1 MEKISLGAYVLH
13 TQSHTALLTSTR
25 LILVDTAM
33 EESSETLLEEIK
45 KCGYQPKDIETI
57 VITHSH
63 IDHIGGL
70 ATAKSHMESARVA
83 CHKIEVDS
91 ITQQVEGTFDD
102 LLVDGQ
108 VYQGLLVIHT
118 PGHTKGN
125 ISLLDQEAD
134 LLIVGD
140 SFRTEEG
147 TVHPMPDNYNQ
158 DPEEHR
164 RSMKKLLDYQFEK
177 AIVAHGHPIH
187 STAHKLLENAT
198 KSF

>member
-1 MEKISLGAYVLH
+1 MEKISSGAYVLH

-33 EESSETLLEEIK
+33 EESAETLLAEIK

-57 VITHSH
+57 IITHSH

-91 ITQQVEGTFDD
+91 ITQQVEATFDD

-118 PGHTKGN
+118 PGHTIGGICLYDGETL
-125 ISLLDQEAD
+125 ISGDTVFADGGFGRFDIGGDINALKTSIQRLAD
-134 LLIVGD
+134 LNVEYLLPGHGPAV
-140 SFRTEEG
+140 
-147 TVHPMPDNYNQ
+147 DNGS
-158 DPEEHR
+158 DHI
-164 RSMKKLLDYQFEK
+164 KLSNRIIKQF
-177 AIVAHGHPIH
+177 
-187 STAHKLLENAT
+187 
-198 KSF
+198 

>member
-1 MEKISLGAYVLH
+1 MEKISSGAFVLH
-13 TQSHTALLTSTR
+13 TQSHTALLTSSR

-33 EESSETLLEEIK
+33 EESAETLLAEIK
-45 KCGYQPKDIETI
+45 TCGYQPKDIETI
-57 VITHSH
+57 IITHSH

-70 ATAKSHMESARVA
+70 PTAKSQMESARIA
-83 CHKIEVDS
+83 CHKFEMDS
-91 ITQQVEGTFDD
+91 ITQQVEASIDD
-102 LLVDGQ
+102 LLMDGQ
-108 VYQGLLVIHT
+108 IYQGLLVIHT

-147 TVHPMPDNYNQ
+147 VVHPMPDKYNQ
-158 DPEEHR
+158 DSEEHR
-164 RSMKKLLDYQFEK
+164 KSMKKLLDYQFDK

-187 STAHKLLENAT
+187 SAAHKLLENAT
-198 KSF
+198 